1 LDEGR
6 AFLLALER
14 KSLPLVVGVGFSVDF
29 FVGFFLDFFVDF
41 NFGFNLGVVVAAG
54 FMFYFVGAMAVPLVT
69 FFVLLPLPCT
79 FFDCTSFPLRD
90 WIRCLSSS
98 VGTPTS
104 SWISPLRVGQ
114 LAGCSASTTAA
125 MCSAVDI
132 RHDSTV
138 AFVMR
143 LSCSFCL
150 I

>member
-6 AFLLALER
+6 AFLLASER
-14 KSLPLVVGVGFSVDF
+14 KLLPLVAGVCFAVDF

-41 NFGFNLGVVVAAG
+41 NFGFDLGVVVVAG

-69 FFVLLPLPCT
+69 FIVILPLPCT
-79 FFDCTSFPLRD
+79 FFACTSFPLRD
-90 WIRCLSSS
+90 WIHRLSSS
-98 VGTPTS
+98 IDVLTS

-114 LAGCSASTTAA
+114 LAGHSAFKTAA
-125 MCSAVDI
+125 MSSAVDV

-143 LSCSFCL
+143 LSCSFYL